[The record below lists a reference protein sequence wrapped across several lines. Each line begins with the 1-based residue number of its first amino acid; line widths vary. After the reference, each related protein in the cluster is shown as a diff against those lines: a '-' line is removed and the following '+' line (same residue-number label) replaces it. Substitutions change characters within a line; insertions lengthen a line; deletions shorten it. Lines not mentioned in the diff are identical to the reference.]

1 MDGTPTIA
9 GGGRRSTFLASL
21 AASMAIG
28 LLTLPVAANGGATRF
43 ATFNAS
49 LNRGT
54 ADAALADLST
64 PDDEQ
69 AQNVAAIIQRVRP
82 EVLLLNEFDYEPDG
96 ALVDAFQSNYL
107 AVSQGADLE
116 PISYEYS
123 YVAPSNTGV
132 ASGFDLNNDGAIV
145 IVVNEPG
152 YGDDAFGFGAFPGQ
166 YGMAVLSQH
175 PIDEASVRTFAEF
188 RWQDMPDAA
197 LPDDP
202 TTVTPGDWYDQDEL
216 SIFRLSSKS
225 HWDVPIDIDGNIVHF
240 LVSHPTPPTFDG
252 PEDRNGL
259 RNHDEIRFWADY
271 ISGGDSAAYIYDD
284 GGGRGGLEEGAAFVI
299 AGDQNAD
306 PVDGDSTDHA
316 ILALLDHPLVNA
328 TVVPMSAGGA
338 EQSKLQSGAN
348 AQHLGDPAA
357 DTADFQDINDSNSAP
372 GNLRVDYV
380 LPASTL
386 EIADAG
392 VYWPLS
398 TDPDF
403 GRVGVFDPGTS
414 SFPSSDHRLVWVD
427 VVTGG

>member
-9 GGGRRSTFLASL
+9 SGRRYSSL
-21 AASMAIG
+21 VATVAVAMVFG
-28 LLTLPVAANGGATRF
+28 LLALPVAADSSTTRF

-49 LNRGT
+49 LNRG
-54 ADAALADLST
+54 AAGAALADMST

-96 ALVDAFQSNYL
+96 ALVDAFQTNYL
-107 AVSQGADLE
+107 AVAQADDLE
-116 PISYEYS
+116 PIDYAYTF
-123 YVAPSNTGV
+123 VAPSNTGV
-132 ASGFDLNNDGAIV
+132 ASGFDLNNDGNIV
-145 IVVNEPG
+145 ADAGEPG

-166 YGMAVLSQH
+166 YGMAVLSRY
-175 PIDEASVRTFAEF
+175 PIDDEAVRTFAGF
-188 RWQDMPDAA
+188 RWADMPDAA

-202 TTVTPGDWYDQDEL
+202 TTDAPGDWYSDDEL
-216 SIFRLSSKS
+216 SVFRLSSKS
-225 HWDVPIDIDGNIVHF
+225 HWDIPIDIDGRTVHF

-252 PEDRNGL
+252 DEDRNGL

-271 ISGGDSAAYIYDD
+271 VSGGDTATYIYDD
-284 GGGRGGLEEGAAFVI
+284 ADGSGGLDDGAEFVI

-306 PVDGDSTDHA
+306 PFDGDSTDDA
-316 ILALLDHPLVNA
+316 ILALLDHPAIDTNI
-328 TVVPMSAGGA
+328 TPTSAGGV
-338 EQSKLQSGAN
+338 EQSELQSGAN
-348 AQHLGDPAA
+348 AQHRGDPAA

-380 LPASTL
+380 LPSAGL

-392 VYWPLS
+392 VFWPLS
-398 TDPDF
+398 TEPDF
-403 GRVGVFDPGTS
+403 AWVGVFDPQTS

-427 VVTGG
+427 VVTGA